1 MTNLTDIE
9 YFYLRKELR
18 EKYFTD
24 NNFTQLIDIPD
35 FQKYLKPNSH
45 THIGEMVEAH
55 FISNYLIQQNQH
67 QTLNKTYDYDGL
79 EKLNIILSNPNQYLN
94 PKSNIQAVYDYLKE
108 LSQYNTEQWLNNRL
122 NKTLNLFEKYKTNLL
137 IANKPS
143 NNQQLWF

>member
-35 FQKYLKPNSH
+35 FQGYLKPNSR
-45 THIGEMVEAH
+45 THIGEMVETH
-55 FISNYLIQQNQH
+55 FISQYLIQQNQH
-67 QTLNKTYDYDGL
+67 QILNKTYDYDGL

-122 NKTLNLFEKYKTNLL
+122 NKTINLFEKYKTNLL

-143 NNQQLWF
+143 NNQQVWL

>member
-24 NNFTQLIDIPD
+24 NNFTQLTDIPD
-35 FQKYLKPNSH
+35 FQGYLKPNSH
-45 THIGEMVEAH
+45 THIGEIVEAH
-55 FISNYLIQQNQH
+55 FISHYLIQQNQH

-79 EKLNIILSNPNQYLN
+79 ETLNIILSNPNQYLN

-122 NKTLNLFEKYKTNLL
+122 YKTLNLFEKYKQTLL
-137 IANKPS
+137 INATPN
-143 NNQQLWF
+143 NNQQVWL

>member
-35 FQKYLKPNSH
+35 LQGYLKPNSR

-55 FISNYLIQQNQH
+55 FISQYLIQQNQH
-67 QTLNKTYDYDGL
+67 QILNKTYDYDGL

-122 NKTLNLFEKYKTNLL
+122 NKTINLFEKYKTNLL

-143 NNQQLWF
+143 NNQQLWL